1 MATKHDVLK
10 EEELAGFSV
19 NPAVTKRIESFVRGI
34 DSPLPKERINV
45 LDWGCGR
52 GRSVAKLLE
61 QGFNAYGADIDEI
74 TMRNGYELLEL
85 RGYNPPDV
93 LIHVDETSRF
103 ENGFFHIIFS
113 EQVFHHVANLTSVA
127 KELSRLTKTG
137 GIGIHC
143 FPGSKNILEGHL
155 SMPFIH
161 WLPKNVARKVTIA
174 LLLKMG
180 KGPTQKWPETLGKS
194 FWGTVGVY
202 YDYLNGKTYYR
213 DIQEVCD
220 TLRSVGFEVEFTVP
234 TAHSNRWLPAYLR
247 RNGFPHG
254 TVTLFT
260 VMTSQDREIRPNH
273 FQPRIR

>member
-19 NPAVTKRIESFVRGI
+19 NPAVRNRIESFVRSI
-34 DSPLPKERINV
+34 DPPLLKERINV

-61 QGFNAYGADIDEI
+61 QGFNAYGVDIDEI
-74 TMRNGYELLEL
+74 TMRNGYELLEQ

-93 LIHVDETSRF
+93 LMHVDETSRF

-113 EQVFHHVANLTSVA
+113 EEVFHHVADLRSVA
-127 KELSRLTKTG
+127 KELSRLTRSG

-143 FPGSKNILEGHL
+143 FPGSKNIIEMHL

-161 WLPKNVARKVTIA
+161 WLPKNVARKLTIA
-174 LLLKMG
+174 LMLKMG
-180 KGPTQKWPETLGKS
+180 KGTTQKWPETLDKS
-194 FWGTVGVY
+194 FWGTVCVY
-202 YDYLNGKTYYR
+202 YDYLNEKTYYR

-220 TLRSVGFEVEFTVP
+220 TLRCVGFEVE
-234 TAHSNRWLPAYLR
+234 
-247 RNGFPHG
+247 
-254 TVTLFT
+254 
-260 VMTSQDREIRPNH
+260 
-273 FQPRIR
+273 